1 MLRFI
6 VRRLLG
12 AIPTLLIII
21 IMAFFLM
28 RMAKGGPFDQ
38 ERKLPPEIEKNILA
52 AYDLDKPLLQQFVD
66 VNSMV
71 CRAFISGD
79 HQGMAAEAAKAGLT
93 YDGEKYVNEQG
104 RQTRCFGGYLGKL
117 MVGDFGPSY
126 KYKDFT
132 VAELIKDGA
141 PVSAI
146 LGISAM
152 LLAASIG
159 LTLGTIAALRQNKL
173 SDYSI
178 MTIAMVGITVP
189 SFVMAPILTLI
200 LGVNLG
206 WLPVGGWNEGALANM
221 VLPIISLSLTQ
232 IAVISRL
239 TRGSMIEVLRSNYVR
254 TARAKGLPERL
265 VITRHAMRAAILPLV
280 SYLGPAT
287 AGIVTGSLVVEQ
299 IFNLPGIGKYFING
313 ALQRDYTL
321 VMGVVILYASLVIL
335 LNLVADVLYGLLDPK
350 IRYE

>member
-6 VRRLLG
+6 ARRLLG
-12 AIPTLLIII
+12 AVPTLLIII

-28 RMAKGGPFDQ
+28 RAAPGGPFDQ

-52 AYDLDKPLLQQFVD
+52 AYDLDKPLLRQFVD
-66 VNSMV
+66 FNGFV
-71 CRAFISGD
+71 CRAFLSGSHD
-79 HQGMAAEAAKAGLT
+79 AASATQQGLT
-93 YDGEKYVNEQG
+93 YDGTKYVDKAG
-104 RQTRCFGGYLGKL
+104 RQIRCFGGYLGKL
-117 MVGDFGPSY
+117 LSGDLGPSY

-132 VAELIKDGA
+132 VAELIADGA

-146 LGISAM
+146 LGISAI
-152 LLAASIG
+152 LLASLIG
-159 LTLGTIAALRQNKL
+159 MTLGTIAALRQNKA
-173 SDYSI
+173 SDFSI
-178 MTIAMVGITVP
+178 MTIAMIGITVP

-200 LGVNLG
+200 LGVYLG
-206 WLPVGGWNEGALANM
+206 WLPVGGWNEGAFANM
-221 VLPIISLSLTQ
+221 VLPVIGLSLTQ

-265 VITRHAMRAAILPLV
+265 VITRHALRAALLPLV

-287 AGIVTGSLVVEQ
+287 AGIVTGSLVIEQ

-321 VMGVVILYASLVIL
+321 VMGVVILYASLVIA

-350 IRYE
+350 VGYE

>member
-12 AIPTLLIII
+12 AIPTLLLII

-28 RMAKGGPFDQ
+28 RMAPGGPFDQ
-38 ERKLPPEIEKNILA
+38 ERNLPPEIEKNILA
-52 AYDLDKPLLQQFVD
+52 AYDLDKPLLQQFID
-66 VNSMV
+66 VNPFV
-71 CRAFISGD
+71 CRAFLSGD
-79 HQGMAAEAAKAGLT
+79 HAGLAGEAAAQGLVF
-93 YDGEKYVNEQG
+93 DGSKYVTDQK
-104 RQTRCFGGYLGKL
+104 RQVRCLGGYLGKL
-117 MVGDFGPSY
+117 VGGDFGPSY
-126 KYKDFT
+126 KMKDFT
-132 VAELIKDGA
+132 VAELIADGA
-141 PVSAI
+141 PVSAL
-146 LGISAM
+146 LGVSAI
-152 LLAASIG
+152 LLALSIG
-159 LTLGTIAALRQNKL
+159 MTLGTIAALRQNRF

-178 MTIAMVGITVP
+178 MTIAMIGITVP
-189 SFVMAPILTLI
+189 SFVMAPILTLV

-206 WLPVGGWNEGALANM
+206 WLPVGGWNNGALANM
-221 VLPIISLSLTQ
+221 VLPIVSLSLAQ

-265 VITRHAMRAAILPLV
+265 VITRHALRAAILPLV

-287 AGIVTGSLVVEQ
+287 AGIVTGSLVIEQ

-321 VMGVVILYASLVIL
+321 VMGVVVLYASLVIL